1 MNESSTV
8 IETTSSIAYLEDI
21 SVSYHNNVT
30 TLLFFII
37 IFIAVL
43 TGVIL
48 GCFFYKFFKN

>member
-1 MNESSTV
+1 MNESSTI
-8 IETTSSIAYLEDI
+8 IETTSSMAYLDNL

-37 IFIAVL
+37 LFIAVL
-43 TGVIL
+43 TGVVL